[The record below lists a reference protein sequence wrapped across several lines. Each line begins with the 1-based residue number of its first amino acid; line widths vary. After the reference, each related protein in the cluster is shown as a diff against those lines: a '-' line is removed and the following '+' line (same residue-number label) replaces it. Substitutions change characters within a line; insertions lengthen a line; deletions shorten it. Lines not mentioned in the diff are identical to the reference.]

1 MEMAAERVYL
11 CWPALSMQS
20 QVSFKMPV
28 FVFSGEG
35 LTVTGSIARATGDH
49 LFSGSC

>member
-35 LTVTGSIARATGDH
+35 LTVTGLYSQSHR
-49 LFSGSC
+49 GSPF